1 MTSLNLPA
9 VDRYST
15 VETWPLPASLADAE
29 RLAARREA
37 LLALDPLV
45 RRELQ
50 RAVSA
55 LGAYT
60 VELTIY
66 GAIYAASPEVGGH
79 WTAASTFFGLL
90 SHSVRTLAV
99 SLLFDERDRPQR
111 FVVSGA
117 RSVVSADTSEAA
129 LAAALEEALIAGP
142 RMTITPNLFQQI
154 GI

>member
-9 VDRYST
+9 IDRYNT

-29 RLAARREA
+29 RVGRRREA
-37 LLALDPLV
+37 LLSFDAPV
-45 RRELQ
+45 RRQLQ

-66 GAIYAASPEVGGH
+66 EAIYAASPEVGGH
-79 WTAASTFFGLL
+79 WTAASAFFGLF
-90 SHSVRTLAV
+90 SHSVRTLTV
-99 SLLFDERDRPQR
+99 SLLFDEQDRPQR
-111 FVVSGA
+111 FLVSGA
-117 RSVVSADTSEAA
+117 RSVTSTDTSEAA
-129 LAAALEEALIAGP
+129 LAAALDEVVVAGP
-142 RMTITPNLFQQI
+142 SLTAAPHVFQQI